1 MDIFFRELHL
11 SKYRNYSYD
20 FFSKFRENF
29 NKYLIRDYFF
39 LKKLRWENIK
49 REPIEKIVV
58 FLKKREGM
66 IDEGIGI
73 IKNKIKNEEKYYNQM
88 SRGEIIDF
96 EFRTSGYI
104 KYLKEAKEDINK
116 IIIYLEKILSD
127 IDNENMYSL
136 RRNIFDL
143 FNFLEKWSEKDAV
156 QKEFEKM
163 GKASIIVMIIGGLLT
178 AIILPLKKLKKQ
190 KERTSR
196 EHHHRFLNK

>member
-1 MDIFFRELHL
+1 MNINIRELSL
-11 SKYRNYSYD
+11 FKYCKYSYD
-20 FFSKFRENF
+20 FFSNFRENF

-39 LKKLRWENIK
+39 FKTVRWENIK

-73 IKNKIKNEEKYYNQM
+73 IKNYNQM
-88 SRGEIIDF
+88 SKGEKIDF
-96 EFRTSGYI
+96 EFRTGGI
-104 KYLKEAKEDINK
+104 KYLHETKEDINK

>member
-1 MDIFFRELHL
+1 MNIFFRELHL

-20 FFSKFRENF
+20 FFSNFRENF

-39 LKKLRWENIK
+39 FKTVRWENIK

-73 IKNKIKNEEKYYNQM
+73 IKNKIKNEEKHYNQM
-88 SRGEIIDF
+88 SKGEIIDF

-116 IIIYLEKILSD
+116 III
-127 IDNENMYSL
+127 
-136 RRNIFDL
+136 
-143 FNFLEKWSEKDAV
+143 
-156 QKEFEKM
+156 
-163 GKASIIVMIIGGLLT
+163 
-178 AIILPLKKLKKQ
+178 
-190 KERTSR
+190 
-196 EHHHRFLNK
+196 